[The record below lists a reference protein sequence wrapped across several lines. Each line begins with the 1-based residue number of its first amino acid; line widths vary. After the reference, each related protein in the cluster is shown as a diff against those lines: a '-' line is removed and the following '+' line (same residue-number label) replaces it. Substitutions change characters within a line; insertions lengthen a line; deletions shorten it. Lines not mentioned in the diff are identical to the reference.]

1 MATIDDL
8 TPEEIEGFVQRLTAP
23 GFDGNVEAVVG
34 HLPRDVRGK
43 ILERAGYVRWEGW
56 VKQTNDGHDHIFLD
70 GQWVTLLRERFEKEA
85 DDRSYL
91 AYLDHRRRPLPEV
104 TEGKTTSYYEYGQ
117 HLASHGIGMH
127 ELSRWRDRADNVG
140 PDLHLIP
147 EFMRGY
153 LGDEAFREWK
163 TEREKHDKLMQERID
178 AGKLIDAATCQL
190 AWCYAQVLDPYCDGL
205 KIPEGGDCVGCEY
218 FVKAP
223 DSETWVHL
231 RDLPEMTREMVLTRM
246 HDDPGWA
253 ETPVWTVPF

>member
-178 AGKLIDAATCQL
+178 
-190 AWCYAQVLDPYCDGL
+190 
-205 KIPEGGDCVGCEY
+205 GDCVGCEY